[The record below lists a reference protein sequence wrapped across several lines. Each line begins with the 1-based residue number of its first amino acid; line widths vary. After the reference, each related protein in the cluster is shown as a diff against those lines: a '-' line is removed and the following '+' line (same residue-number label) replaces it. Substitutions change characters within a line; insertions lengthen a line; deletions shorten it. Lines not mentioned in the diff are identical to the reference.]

1 MLFYTVK
8 ANHVLYQNVL
18 WSYKFNLKLHK
29 RVDCLLGIYCV
40 SPTETIWIVVSLLVN
55 QNPIIMIVYQTIRES
70 LLSTF
75 FPWTKPTAHGAE
87 NNLSAVYYGTVQPKF
102 VFCVLEFC
110 AVSYVWLWSR
120 GKFFR
125 FSQTKMHQMDQSH
138 WIYRTYPVTQREHT
152 HAAAR
157 HSWWSKGAKVF
168 FSMWKFLLIFFCSSL
183 ILHLELIET
192 AVIKAIKLLIENS
205 Y

>member
-1 MLFYTVK
+1 MAFKFHISHLRSGWNYRGVFSSLSLCSESSSKLFKHLFARMLLYTVK

-87 NNLSAVYYGTVQPKF
+87 KNLSAVYYGTVQPKF

-120 GKFFR
+120 GK
-125 FSQTKMHQMDQSH
+125 
-138 WIYRTYPVTQREHT
+138 
-152 HAAAR
+152 
-157 HSWWSKGAKVF
+157 KGCVF
-168 FSMWKFLLIFFCSSL
+168 
-183 ILHLELIET
+183 
-192 AVIKAIKLLIENS
+192 
-205 Y
+205 